1 MAIAAAPFE
10 KLQVAR
16 PFCRKTRSCPYLAW
30 AEPNRSRCSLCAG
43 PSGIVQQATDDLS
56 VNRVIHITEQPL
68 AAPLTKSCD
77 FNADGQIDFSDF
89 LIFANAFGSADSRF
103 DLDADG
109 RVGFGDFLHF
119 ARIYEVRSE
128 MP

>member
-1 MAIAAAPFE
+1 MSQDALVPIFGVGRAE
-10 KLQVAR
+10 QVEMLTLR
-16 PFCRKTRSCPYLAW
+16 W
-30 AEPNRSRCSLCAG
+30 
-43 PSGIVQQATDDLS
+43 PSGIVQHETDDLS

-77 FNADGQIDFSDF
+77 FNADGRLDFSDF